1 MHYVIG
7 DIHNDLKKLNCIL
20 KQIHITAEDEREED
34 KGAVLCFLEPFLLAN
49 QS

>member
-34 KGAVLCFLEPFLLAN
+34 KGAVLRLEPFLLAN